1 MKFRERVRK
10 MSHEGLSFPLPNAL
24 LIQLVRP
31 DINVPTGLGTMSEP
45 DHILIVEDE
54 PITREQLVAYFEE
67 EGYRVSSTGSGDEV
81 QKIIEETD
89 VVLLL
94 LDIKL
99 PGKDGLT
106 LTREIRA
113 NSDIGI
119 ILVTSKQEQIDRIL
133 GLESGADDY
142 VTKPFDTRELLSRAR
157 NLIRRVEIQQS
168 QRKRNHIRTFE
179 GWKLDLNKRELT
191 SPEAE
196 VIQLSAGEYQL
207 LLAFMEQA
215 GEVMNRDQLMN
226 RIRNR
231 EWFPDDRYID
241 VLVGQLRK
249 KLGERAANA
258 KIIATIHG
266 TGYLFTPEVA

>member
-1 MKFRERVRK
+1 
-10 MSHEGLSFPLPNAL
+10 
-24 LIQLVRP
+24 
-31 DINVPTGLGTMSEP
+31 MSEQ
-45 DHILIVEDE
+45 DHILVVEDE
-54 PITREQLVAYFEE
+54 PITREQLVAYFED
-67 EGYRVSSTGSGDEV
+67 EGFRVSSTGSGDEV
-81 QKIIEETD
+81 QKIVDDTD
-89 VVLLL
+89 VVLVL

-113 NSDIGI
+113 SSDIGI

-142 VTKPFDTRELLSRAR
+142 VTKPFDPRELLSRAR
-157 NLIRRVEIQQS
+157 NLIRRVQIQQK
-168 QRKRNHIRTFE
+168 QRKRNHMRSFE
-179 GWKLDLNKRELT
+179 GWSLDLNKRELT
-191 SPEAE
+191 SPDGSP
-196 VIQLSAGEYQL
+196 VQLSAGEYQL

>member
-1 MKFRERVRK
+1 
-10 MSHEGLSFPLPNAL
+10 MSD
-24 LIQLVRP
+24 Q
-31 DINVPTGLGTMSEP
+31 
-45 DHILIVEDE
+45 DHILVVEDE
-54 PITREQLVAYFEE
+54 PITREQLVAYFED
-67 EGYRVSSTGSGDEV
+67 EGFRVSSTGSGDEV
-81 QKIIEETD
+81 QKIVDDTD
-89 VVLLL
+89 VVLVL

-142 VTKPFDTRELLSRAR
+142 VTKPFDPRELLSRAR
-157 NLIRRVEIQQS
+157 NLIRRVQIQQK
-168 QRKRNHIRTFE
+168 QRKRNHMRTFE
-179 GWKLDLNKRELT
+179 GWSLDLNKRELT
-191 SPEAE
+191 SPDGAP
-196 VIQLSAGEYQL
+196 VQLSAGEYQL

>member
-1 MKFRERVRK
+1 
-10 MSHEGLSFPLPNAL
+10 
-24 LIQLVRP
+24 
-31 DINVPTGLGTMSEP
+31 MSEP

-54 PITREQLVAYFEE
+54 PITREQLVSYFED
-67 EGYRVSSTGSGDEV
+67 EGFRVSSTGSGDEV
-81 QKIIEETD
+81 QKIVEDTD
-89 VVLLL
+89 VILVL

-142 VTKPFDTRELLSRAR
+142 VTKPFDPRELLSRAR
-157 NLIRRVEIQQS
+157 NLIRRVQIQQS
-168 QRKRNHIRTFE
+168 QRKRGHIRSFD
-179 GWKLDLNKRELT
+179 GWSLDLNKRELT
-191 SPEAE
+191 SPDHET
-196 VIQLSAGEYQL
+196 VQLSAGEYQL

-249 KLGERAANA
+249 KLGEKAANA

>member
-1 MKFRERVRK
+1 
-10 MSHEGLSFPLPNAL
+10 
-24 LIQLVRP
+24 
-31 DINVPTGLGTMSEP
+31 MSEP
-45 DHILIVEDE
+45 EHILIVEDE
-54 PITREQLVAYFEE
+54 PITREQLVAYFED

-81 QKIIEETD
+81 QKIVENTD
-89 VVLLL
+89 VILVL

-113 NSDIGI
+113 HSDIGI

-142 VTKPFDTRELLSRAR
+142 VTKPFDPRELLSRAR
-157 NLIRRVEIQQS
+157 NLIRRVQIQQK
-168 QRKRNHIRTFE
+168 QRKRNHMRTFD
-179 GWKLDLNKRELT
+179 GWSLDLNKRELT
-191 SPEAE
+191 TPEGQP
-196 VIQLSAGEYQL
+196 IQLSAGEYQL

-266 TGYLFTPEVA
+266 TGYLFTPEVV

>member
-1 MKFRERVRK
+1 MAEQ
-10 MSHEGLSFPLPNAL
+10 E
-24 LIQLVRP
+24 
-31 DINVPTGLGTMSEP
+31 
-45 DHILIVEDE
+45 HILIVEDE
-54 PITREQLVAYFEE
+54 PITREQLVSYFEE
-67 EGYRVSSTGSGDEV
+67 EGFQVSSTGSGSEV
-81 QKIIEETD
+81 LPMVADNEVIL
-89 VVLLL
+89 VL

-113 NSDIGI
+113 QSDIGI

-142 VTKPFDTRELLSRAR
+142 VTKPFDPRELLSRAK
-157 NLIRRVEIQQS
+157 NLIRRVHIQQS
-168 QRKRNHIRTFE
+168 QRRKNHIHSFD
-179 GWKLDLNKRELT
+179 GWQLDLNKRELT
-191 SPEAE
+191 SPEG
-196 VIQLSAGEYQL
+196 QQTTLSAGEYQL
-207 LLAFMEQA
+207 LLAFMEKA
-215 GEVMNRDQLMN
+215 GEVMNRDQLMF

>member
-1 MKFRERVRK
+1 
-10 MSHEGLSFPLPNAL
+10 
-24 LIQLVRP
+24 
-31 DINVPTGLGTMSEP
+31 MSEP

-54 PITREQLVAYFEE
+54 PITREQLVSYFED
-67 EGYRVSSTGSGDEV
+67 EGFRVSSTGSGDEV
-81 QKIIEETD
+81 QNIIDDTN
-89 VVLLL
+89 VILVL

-106 LTREIRA
+106 LTRELRV

-142 VTKPFDTRELLSRAR
+142 VTKPFDPRELLSRSR
-157 NLIRRVEIQQS
+157 NLIRRVQIQQS
-168 QRKRNHIRTFE
+168 QRRRNHIRKFD
-179 GWKLDLNKRELT
+179 GWSLDLNKRELT
-191 SPEAE
+191 SPDGEP
-196 VIQLSAGEYQL
+196 IQLSAGEYQL

>member
-1 MKFRERVRK
+1 M
-10 MSHEGLSFPLPNAL
+10 A
-24 LIQLVRP
+24 
-31 DINVPTGLGTMSEP
+31 EP
-45 DHILIVEDE
+45 DHILVVEDE
-54 PITREQLVAYFEE
+54 PITREQLVSYFEE
-67 EGYRVSSTGSGDEV
+67 EGFRVSSTGSGDEV
-81 QKIIEETD
+81 HELVKTNDIIL
-89 VVLLL
+89 VL

-113 NSDIGI
+113 QSDVGI
-119 ILVTSKQEQIDRIL
+119 ILVTRKQEQIDRIL

-142 VTKPFDTRELLSRAR
+142 VTKPFDPRELLSRAR
-157 NLIRRVEIQQS
+157 NLIRRVQIQQR
-168 QRKRNHIRTFE
+168 QRRKNHIRNFE
-179 GWKLDLNKRELT
+179 GWQLDLNKRELT
-191 SPEAE
+191 APDGEKTT
-196 VIQLSAGEYQL
+196 LSAGEYQL

-231 EWFPDDRYID
+231 EWYPDDRYID

>member
-1 MKFRERVRK
+1 
-10 MSHEGLSFPLPNAL
+10 
-24 LIQLVRP
+24 
-31 DINVPTGLGTMSEP
+31 MSEP
-45 DHILIVEDE
+45 DHILVVEDE
-54 PITREQLVAYFEE
+54 PITREQLVAYFED
-67 EGYRVSSTGSGDEV
+67 EGFKVSSTGSGDDV
-81 QKIIEETD
+81 QRLVDETG
-89 VVLLL
+89 VVLVL

-113 NSDIGI
+113 HSDIGI
-119 ILVTSKQEQIDRIL
+119 ILVTSKQDQIDRIL

-142 VTKPFDTRELLSRAR
+142 VTKPFDPRELLSRAK
-157 NLIRRVEIQQS
+157 NLIRRVHIQQK
-168 QRKRNHIRTFE
+168 QRKRNHMRTFD
-179 GWKLDLNKRELT
+179 GWTLDLNKRELT
-191 SPEAE
+191 SPEGVPA
-196 VIQLSAGEYQL
+196 QLSAGEYQL

-258 KIIATIHG
+258 KVIATIHG

>member
-1 MKFRERVRK
+1 MT
-10 MSHEGLSFPLPNAL
+10 
-24 LIQLVRP
+24 QQQ
-31 DINVPTGLGTMSEP
+31 
-45 DHILIVEDE
+45 DHILVVEDE
-54 PITREQLVAYFEE
+54 PITREQLVSYFED
-67 EGYRVSSTGSGDEV
+67 EGFKVSSTGNGDEV
-81 QKIIEETD
+81 VAKVADSNVIL
-89 VVLLL
+89 VL

-142 VTKPFDTRELLSRAR
+142 VTKPFDPRELLSRAR
-157 NLIRRVEIQQS
+157 NLIRRVHIQQT
-168 QRKRNHIRTFE
+168 QRRKNHIRRFD
-179 GWKLDLNKRELT
+179 GWTLDLNKRELR
-191 SPEAE
+191 SPAGEAR
-196 VIQLSAGEYQL
+196 QLSAGEYQL
-207 LLAFMEQA
+207 LLAFMEKA

-249 KLGERAANA
+249 KLDERAANA
-258 KIIATIHG
+258 KIITTIHG
-266 TGYLFTPEVA
+266 TGYLFTPEVV

>member
-1 MKFRERVRK
+1 MAE
-10 MSHEGLSFPLPNAL
+10 
-24 LIQLVRP
+24 QQ
-31 DINVPTGLGTMSEP
+31 
-45 DHILIVEDE
+45 DHILVVEDE
-54 PITREQLVAYFEE
+54 PITRDQLVSYFED
-67 EGYRVSSTGSGDEV
+67 EGFKVTSTGSGDDV
-81 QKIIEETD
+81 LPLVTD
-89 VVLLL
+89 SDVILVL

-106 LTREIRA
+106 LTREIRSQ
-113 NSDIGI
+113 SDIGI

-142 VTKPFDTRELLSRAR
+142 VTKPFDPRELLSRAR
-157 NLIRRVEIQQS
+157 NLIRRVHIQQK
-168 QRKRNHIRTFE
+168 QRRKNHIRTFE
-179 GWKLDLNKRELT
+179 GWQLDLNKRELT
-191 SPEAE
+191 SPEGS
-196 VIQLSAGEYQL
+196 QTTLSAGEYQL

>member
-1 MKFRERVRK
+1 MTE
-10 MSHEGLSFPLPNAL
+10 
-24 LIQLVRP
+24 QQ
-31 DINVPTGLGTMSEP
+31 

-54 PITREQLVAYFEE
+54 PITRDQLVSYFED
-67 EGYRVSSTGSGDEV
+67 EGFRVSSTGSGDEV
-81 QKIIEETD
+81 LPLVMENEVIL
-89 VVLLL
+89 VL

-106 LTREIRA
+106 LTREIRSQ
-113 NSDIGI
+113 SDIGI

-142 VTKPFDTRELLSRAR
+142 VTKPFDPRELLSRAR
-157 NLIRRVEIQQS
+157 NLIRRVHIQQK
-168 QRKRNHIRTFE
+168 QRRKNHIRSFE
-179 GWKLDLNKRELT
+179 GWQLDLNKRELT
-191 SPEAE
+191 APDGA
-196 VIQLSAGEYQL
+196 QTTLSAGEYQL

>member
-1 MKFRERVRK
+1 MTE
-10 MSHEGLSFPLPNAL
+10 
-24 LIQLVRP
+24 Q
-31 DINVPTGLGTMSEP
+31 
-45 DHILIVEDE
+45 DHILVVEDE
-54 PITREQLVAYFEE
+54 PITREQLVSYFEE
-67 EGYRVSSTGSGDEV
+67 EGFKVTATGSGDEV
-81 QKIIEETD
+81 LPLVADSD
-89 VVLLL
+89 VILVL

-106 LTREIRA
+106 LTREIRSQ
-113 NSDIGI
+113 SDVGI

-142 VTKPFDTRELLSRAR
+142 VTKPFDPRELLSRSR
-157 NLIRRVEIQQS
+157 NLIRRAQMQQT
-168 QRKRNHIRTFE
+168 QRKKNHLRTFE
-179 GWKLDLNKRELT
+179 SWTLDLNKRELT
-191 SPEAE
+191 STDGEK
-196 VIQLSAGEYQL
+196 QTLSAGEYQL

-249 KLGERAANA
+249 KLGEKASNA
-258 KIIATIHG
+258 KIISTIHG

>member
-1 MKFRERVRK
+1 MAE
-10 MSHEGLSFPLPNAL
+10 
-24 LIQLVRP
+24 Q
-31 DINVPTGLGTMSEP
+31 

-54 PITREQLVAYFEE
+54 PITREQLVSYFEE
-67 EGYRVSSTGSGDEV
+67 EGFRVSSTGSGSEV
-81 QKIIEETD
+81 LPMIADND
-89 VVLLL
+89 VILVL

-113 NSDIGI
+113 QSDIGI

-142 VTKPFDTRELLSRAR
+142 VTKPFDPRELLSRSK
-157 NLIRRVEIQQS
+157 NLIRRVHIQQS
-168 QRKRNHIRTFE
+168 QRRKNHIHSFD
-179 GWKLDLNKRELT
+179 GWQLDLNKRELT
-191 SPEAE
+191 SPEG
-196 VIQLSAGEYQL
+196 QHTTLSAGEYQL
-207 LLAFMEQA
+207 LLAFMEKA
-215 GEVMNRDQLMN
+215 GEVMNRDQLMF

>member
-1 MKFRERVRK
+1 MAE
-10 MSHEGLSFPLPNAL
+10 
-24 LIQLVRP
+24 Q
-31 DINVPTGLGTMSEP
+31 

-54 PITREQLVAYFEE
+54 PITREQLVSYFED
-67 EGYRVSSTGSGDEV
+67 EGFRVTSTGSGDEV
-81 QKIIEETD
+81 LPLVNDTD
-89 VVLLL
+89 VILVL

-106 LTREIRA
+106 LTREIRSQ
-113 NSDIGI
+113 SDMGI

-142 VTKPFDTRELLSRAR
+142 VTKPFDPRELLSRSR
-157 NLIRRVEIQQS
+157 NLIRRVHIQQQ
-168 QRKRNHIRTFE
+168 QRRKNHIRFFE
-179 GWKLDLNKRELT
+179 GWQLDLNKRELT
-191 SPEAE
+191 SPEGEAAT
-196 VIQLSAGEYQL
+196 LSAGEYQL
-207 LLAFMEQA
+207 LLAFMEKA

-258 KIIATIHG
+258 KIIATLHG

>member
-1 MKFRERVRK
+1 MT
-10 MSHEGLSFPLPNAL
+10 
-24 LIQLVRP
+24 QQQ
-31 DINVPTGLGTMSEP
+31 
-45 DHILIVEDE
+45 DHILVVEDE
-54 PITREQLVAYFEE
+54 PITREQLVSYFKD
-67 EGYRVSSTGSGDEV
+67 EGFKVTATGNGDEV
-81 QKIIEETD
+81 VSKVADGNVIL
-89 VVLLL
+89 VL

-142 VTKPFDTRELLSRAR
+142 VTKPFDPRELLSRAR
-157 NLIRRVEIQQS
+157 NLIRRVHIQQT
-168 QRKRNHIRTFE
+168 QRRKNHLRRFD
-179 GWKLDLNKRELT
+179 GWTLDLNKRELR
-191 SPEAE
+191 SPDGDPR
-196 VIQLSAGEYQL
+196 QLSAGEYQL
-207 LLAFMEQA
+207 LLAFMEKA

-249 KLGERAANA
+249 KLDERAANA
-258 KIIATIHG
+258 KIITTIHG
-266 TGYLFTPEVA
+266 TGYLFTPEVV

>member
-1 MKFRERVRK
+1 MAE
-10 MSHEGLSFPLPNAL
+10 
-24 LIQLVRP
+24 Q
-31 DINVPTGLGTMSEP
+31 

-54 PITREQLVAYFEE
+54 PITREQLISYFEE
-67 EGYRVSSTGSGDEV
+67 EGFRVSSTGSGSEV
-81 QKIIEETD
+81 LSMIADND
-89 VVLLL
+89 VILVL

-113 NSDIGI
+113 QSDIGI

-142 VTKPFDTRELLSRAR
+142 VTKPFDPRELLSRTK
-157 NLIRRVEIQQS
+157 NLIRRVHIQQS
-168 QRKRNHIRTFE
+168 QRRKNHIHTFD
-179 GWKLDLNKRELT
+179 GWQLNLNKRELT
-191 SPEAE
+191 SPEG
-196 VIQLSAGEYQL
+196 QHTTLSAGEYQL
-207 LLAFMEQA
+207 LLAFMEKA
-215 GEVMNRDQLMN
+215 GEVMNRDQLMF

>member
-1 MKFRERVRK
+1 
-10 MSHEGLSFPLPNAL
+10 
-24 LIQLVRP
+24 
-31 DINVPTGLGTMSEP
+31 MSEP

-54 PITREQLVAYFEE
+54 PITRQQLVAYFEE
-67 EGYRVSSTGSGDEV
+67 EGFRVSSTDSGDEV
-81 QKIIEETD
+81 QKIIDETN

-142 VTKPFDTRELLSRAR
+142 VTKPFDARELLSRSR
-157 NLIRRVEIQQS
+157 NLIRRVQIQQT
-168 QRKRNHIRTFE
+168 QRRRNHIRSFE

-249 KLGERAANA
+249 KLGERAASA

-266 TGYLFTPEVA
+266 TGYLLTPEVA

>member
-1 MKFRERVRK
+1 MAE
-10 MSHEGLSFPLPNAL
+10 
-24 LIQLVRP
+24 QQ
-31 DINVPTGLGTMSEP
+31 

-54 PITREQLVAYFEE
+54 PITREQLVSYFEE
-67 EGYRVSSTGSGDEV
+67 EGFRVTSTGSGD
-81 QKIIEETD
+81 D
-89 VVLLL
+89 VLPLISDSDVILVL

-113 NSDIGI
+113 ESDIGI

-142 VTKPFDTRELLSRAR
+142 VTKPFDPRELLSRAR
-157 NLIRRVEIQQS
+157 NLIRRVHIQQK
-168 QRKRNHIRTFE
+168 QRKKNHIRSFE
-179 GWKLDLNKRELT
+179 GWQLDLNKRELT
-191 SPEAE
+191 SPSGEHTT
-196 VIQLSAGEYQL
+196 LSAGEYQL
-207 LLAFMEQA
+207 LLAFMERA

>member
-1 MKFRERVRK
+1 MAE
-10 MSHEGLSFPLPNAL
+10 
-24 LIQLVRP
+24 Q
-31 DINVPTGLGTMSEP
+31 
-45 DHILIVEDE
+45 DHILVVEDE
-54 PITREQLVAYFEE
+54 PITREQLVSYFEE
-67 EGYRVSSTGSGDEV
+67 EGFRVTSAGTGEEV
-81 QKIIEETD
+81 LDLVTDSDIIL
-89 VVLLL
+89 VL

-113 NSDIGI
+113 ESDIGV

-142 VTKPFDTRELLSRAR
+142 VTKPFDPRELLSRAR
-157 NLIRRVEIQQS
+157 NLIRRVHIQQK
-168 QRKRNHIRTFE
+168 QRRKNHIRSFE
-179 GWKLDLNKRELT
+179 GWQLDLNKRELT
-191 SPEAE
+191 SPDGETST
-196 VIQLSAGEYQL
+196 LSAGEYQL
-207 LLAFMEQA
+207 LLAFMEKA